1 MSGALSALSD
11 FVGWTPEPSDQV
23 SVIILR
29 GTKAWAISTWTAAT
43 IRMGVE
49 IMPWTATLSMTT
61 QGPDAATTID
71 LVEGDSCQLLIG
83 STLVFTGYVQTI
95 VEDIAPGQHS
105 IEVQL
110 ASKSIDL
117 VECAAE
123 FSTFQMNSTNALAI
137 ARAVSAFAGIQV
149 ISVDGA
155 GDTDIKAFSAILTET
170 AYEMIER
177 VTRLAAVLFYDRPDG
192 NICMSQAGSRRA
204 ASGFVL
210 GDNIERIQRVRSMA
224 GRFSSVQAINIGAIT
239 LFETPDESNL
249 VNQMTAN
256 TAPFNA
262 QAFDKGVNRTRNML
276 IPVEIGDPDY
286 AIARQ
291 RVQWEV
297 NRRYARAY
305 PVMVT
310 SDSWRDKAGNLWLP
324 NTLVPVSTMGGT
336 QQLELLIGEMV
347 LRQAIG
353 EGTHVDVTLMDPKA
367 FLPQP
372 VVNPI
377 YQDPFYQAWL
387 SGQGQAT
394 QGSS

>member
-61 QGPDAATTID
+61 QGPNAATTID

-155 GDTDIKAFSAILTET
+155 GDTDIQAFSAILTET

-192 NICMSQAGSRRA
+192 NICMSRVGSRRA
-204 ASGFVL
+204 ASGFVV
-210 GDNIERIQRVRSMA
+210 GGNIERMQRVRSMA
-224 GRFSSVQAINIGAIT
+224 GRFSSVQALNIGAIT
-239 LFETPDESNL
+239 LFESPQTGKAVQQLS
-249 VNQMTAN
+249 AN
-256 TAPFNA
+256 TAPFDA
-262 QAFDKGVNRTRNML
+262 QAFDRGVTRTRNML
-276 IPVEIGDPDY
+276 IPVEIGDNN
-286 AIARQ
+286 AEIARQ

-297 NRRYARAY
+297 NRRYGRAY
-305 PVMVT
+305 PISVT
-310 SDSWRDKAGNLWLP
+310 CDSWRDDAGNLWLP
-324 NTLVPVSTMGGT
+324 NTLAPVSYLGGA
-336 QQLELLIGEMV
+336 QQVDLLIGELV

-353 EGTHVDVTLMDPKA
+353 EGTHADATLMDPAAYAVEPIINPLMQSA
-367 FLPQP
+367 FFQTL
-372 VVNPI
+372 
-377 YQDPFYQAWL
+377 A
-387 SGQGQAT
+387 SGQGQS
-394 QGSS
+394 G